1 MSLTFLI
8 PVAIFL
14 IAGYIFKNSSDEISY
29 LAAAISLISFFFS
42 LVLAPW
48 PIQLLLLVLIVFSGR
63 GQSVPSED
71 VVESQ
76 EEEKI
81 KLLYRGGN
89 YELPNP
95 TSEVTEVEIKGKYRG
110 QIWKNRQLLSDSR
123 R

>member
-81 KLLYRGGN
+81 KLLYRGAN
-89 YELPNP
+89 YEPPSP